1 MPPQVAKIIKYFV
14 SILCFTMLPS
24 CKSLYDFK
32 GYLKSNAKGAI
43 SGSEWAYSYAYTDP
57 EAELPEGQQFMIV
70 LVSAKPKNACPD
82 KSEQIGDGREAIIS
96 IDGKLGEMKI
106 AARSARLET
115 EDDMFEQVKQQRQA
129 SAAFFDPS
137 LPQSEQYKFARSGKI
152 KITKLTS
159 EFIEGS
165 IVAKVSRSMFINGK
179 FRAKVCKYGQLN

>member
-1 MPPQVAKIIKYFV
+1 
-14 SILCFTMLPS
+14 
-24 CKSLYDFK
+24 
-32 GYLKSNAKGAI
+32 
-43 SGSEWAYSYAYTDP
+43 
-57 EAELPEGQQFMIV
+57 
-70 LVSAKPKNACPD
+70 
-82 KSEQIGDGREAIIS
+82 
-96 IDGKLGEMKI
+96 LGELKI

-137 LPQSEQYKFARSGKI
+137 LPQSEQYKFARTGKI

-165 IVAKVSRSMFINGK
+165 IVAKVSRNMFINGK